1 MGRTRNEDARQ
12 RILDAALAGARSSGY
27 GDLTIEAIA
36 AEAGVGKQTVYRWW
50 RSRAEVT
57 LEALR
62 ERARSIPVE
71 ETGRLEGDLRAFL
84 RATFRHATGKSN
96 TIPVLR
102 GLMAEAQLDAA
113 FLPLFRDF
121 IAERRAALGGILRR
135 HISKESDIEIG
146 VDMVF
151 GAMWYRM
158 LVGHAKI
165 DATFA
170 DELAR
175 LAARQLAES

>member
-12 RILDAALAGARSSGY
+12 RILDAALAGAQESGY
-27 GDLTIEAIA
+27 GGLTIEAIA
-36 AEAGVGKQTVYRWW
+36 AGAGVGKQTVYRWW
-50 RSRAEVT
+50 RSRAEVA

-71 ETGRLEGDLRAFL
+71 ETGHLEGDLRRFL
-84 RATFRHATGKSN
+84 RATFRRASGKDN
-96 TIPVLR
+96 AVPILR
-102 GLMAEAQLDAA
+102 GLMAEAQLDPA
-113 FLPLFRDF
+113 FLPSFRDF
-121 IAERRAALGGILRR
+121 IGERRSALGEIMRR
-135 HISKESDIEIG
+135 HVSQDADIEIC

-158 LVGHAKI
+158 LVGHARI
-165 DATFA
+165 DAAFA

-175 LAARQLAES
+175 LAARQLEGS